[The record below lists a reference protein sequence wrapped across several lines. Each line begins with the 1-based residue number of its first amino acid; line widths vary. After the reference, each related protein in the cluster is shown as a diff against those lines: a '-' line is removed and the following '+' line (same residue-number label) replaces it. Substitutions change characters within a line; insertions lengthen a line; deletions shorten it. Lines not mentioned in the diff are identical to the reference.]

1 MADHDFAGDFGA
13 RVMAHAGFVVLERK
27 HAVDDRPDLMLFHH
41 AAQVFEIT
49 TAASRNRL
57 VCRLTQE
64 HGHEV
69 DAARHARQSTHEGY
83 LAAIGDGLD
92 RLRQRTGSADLHHS
106 IHAAASRELAHLY
119 RPNPVSREC
128 RSPRQRPSHEG
139 GPRSADWTTSRSRVR
154 RAPWPVEPRTAKP
167 RPLLV

>member
-1 MADHDFAGDFGA
+1 MADHDFAGDFAA
-13 RVMAHAGFVVLERK
+13 RVMAQTGFGVFERK

-69 DAARHARQSTHEGY
+69 DAARHSRQSTHEGY

-92 RLRQRTGSADLHHS
+92 RLRQRTGSPPTS
-106 IHAAASRELAHLY
+106 TPRSTP
-119 RPNPVSREC
+119 RPPVS
-128 RSPRQRPSHEG
+128 
-139 GPRSADWTTSRSRVR
+139 SR
-154 RAPWPVEPRTAKP
+154 T
-167 RPLLV
+167 